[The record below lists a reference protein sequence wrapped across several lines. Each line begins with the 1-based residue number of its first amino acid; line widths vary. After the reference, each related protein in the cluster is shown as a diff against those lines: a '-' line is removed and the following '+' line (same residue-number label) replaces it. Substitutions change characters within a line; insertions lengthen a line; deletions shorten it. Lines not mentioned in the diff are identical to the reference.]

1 MMITVNRFLSGLDTA
16 MSALFNA
23 DVITFT
29 FIPPPISIYI
39 LLAHSTTF
47 LMSLILSIHDVDN
60 DHIESLSISL
70 PSFFFY
76 LLFPLTSLLW

>member
-29 FIPPPISIYI
+29 FIPPPYFSIYI
-39 LLAHSTTF
+39 LLAYSTF
-47 LMSLILSIHDVDN
+47 LMSLVLLIHDVDN
-60 DHIESLSISL
+60 DRIESLSISL

-76 LLFPLTSLLW
+76 LLFPLTSSLW